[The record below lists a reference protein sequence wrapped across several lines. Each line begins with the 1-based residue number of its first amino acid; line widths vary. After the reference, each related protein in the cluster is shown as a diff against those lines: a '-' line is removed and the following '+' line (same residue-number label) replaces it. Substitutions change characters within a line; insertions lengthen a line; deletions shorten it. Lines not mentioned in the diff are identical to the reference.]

1 MVIMLDGF
9 LFRCLPLRRGRRIE
23 DRRAFLVGQLL
34 VVGSSDCVRA
44 ALENHLFGT
53 RFKGLLAFIR
63 EMSDLCHQGLLTHG
77 QGRTQC
83 PLPRPNS
90 RSWEGI
96 MSDHETAARGISLTA
111 KLVLLNRG
119 ALSDDPT

>member
-23 DRRAFLVGQLL
+23 DRRAFLVGRLL

-63 EMSDLCHQGLLTHG
+63 EMSDLCHQACDED
-77 QGRTQC
+77 RV
-83 PLPRPNS
+83 
-90 RSWEGI
+90 
-96 MSDHETAARGISLTA
+96 ARVSEAFREWDLA
-111 KLVLLNRG
+111 F
-119 ALSDDPT
+119 